1 MYTILRDCLILW
13 KKFICFMSQMH
24 SIIRYQEES
33 INRVVFN
40 FVEEDLLELFMLMT
54 SAHVKC
60 VKRARTSITS
70 QSMSEH

>member
-1 MYTILRDCLILW
+1 
-13 KKFICFMSQMH
+13 MSQMH